1 MSTEGQETI
10 QYSHHSVVEM
20 EEQQSEQSSM
30 RNTPGQ
36 EKALGKF
43 EKSLF
48 ALVSGYVF
56 YRHLAPLVIS

>member
-10 QYSHHSVVEM
+10 QYSNHSAVDVRED
-20 EEQQSEQSSM
+20 EQQSEQSSM
-30 RNTPGQ
+30 HNTPGQ

-48 ALVSGYVF
+48 ALVSG
-56 YRHLAPLVIS
+56 